1 MKQFLLGAKEELE
14 WTSQL
19 GAVHHARWM
28 SKVIFILKIFI
39 VGDRFKLS
47 NNDRSAIRNLTEFII
62 YLYAYYWFKI
72 PVASDAPFLTLQ
84 LWKDLKGW
92 EANNK
97 KIAIACMKKL
107 DHHTWY
113 IMVRH
118 IVFSFQSKMVERKQ
132 RRKWQNLFCHFLKW
146 MLLVV
151 NQMFL
156 EYMKIRPLRIL

>member
-1 MKQFLLGAKEELE
+1 
-14 WTSQL
+14 
-19 GAVHHARWM
+19 M

-97 KIAIACMKKL
+97 KIAIACIKKL
-107 DHHTWY
+107 DRHTWY
-113 IMVRH
+113 IMAHH
-118 IVFSFQSKMVERKQ
+118 IVFSFWSKMVEEETKEEMAKSLLSFSKVDVACGKPDVPRIYEDSTLADFVNAES
-132 RRKWQNLFCHFLKW
+132 WLLFQVLCFI
-146 MLLVV
+146 
-151 NQMFL
+151 NQS
-156 EYMKIRPLRIL
+156 R

>member
-1 MKQFLLGAKEELE
+1 M
-14 WTSQL
+14 

-28 SKVIFILKIFI
+28 SKVIFVLKIFI

-107 DHHTWY
+107 DHHTCH
-113 IMVRH
+113 VTL
-118 IVFSFQSKMVERKQ
+118 FSLFGLKWLRRKQ